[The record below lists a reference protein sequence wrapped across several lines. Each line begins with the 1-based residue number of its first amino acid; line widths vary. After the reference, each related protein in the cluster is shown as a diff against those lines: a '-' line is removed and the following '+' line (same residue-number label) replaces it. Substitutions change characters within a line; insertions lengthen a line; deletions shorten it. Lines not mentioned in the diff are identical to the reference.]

1 MLLGREHGNLV
12 GGQPM
17 GLAVEMQDP
26 PGPGRGAGAVGDHD
40 ERAGTVPEGP
50 FRDLLGG
57 RRLPLLHN
65 VYLQT

>member
-1 MLLGREHGNLV
+1 
-12 GGQPM
+12 M